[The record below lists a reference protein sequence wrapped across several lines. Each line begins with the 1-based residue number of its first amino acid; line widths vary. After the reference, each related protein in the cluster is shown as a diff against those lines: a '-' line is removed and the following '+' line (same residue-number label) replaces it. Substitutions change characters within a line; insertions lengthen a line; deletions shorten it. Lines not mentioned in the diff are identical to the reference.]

1 MWHRL
6 ASWIN
11 SVLYA
16 ARLKEARK
24 NDDDEDHDHDN
35 RHACMNVLHLLWN
48 GAIHQTCHNWTYIFL
63 HILSSSCSSVETKYW
78 TACCNSILLVFQKP
92 LLCCRAVIIVRSN
105 ESNERSTVAQPT
117 SKQVS
122 VEEQRQSTSRLLTMK
137 RCPELASGIENPMSA
152 RIACPLVVASYSK
165 SRSWAGGRALH
176 GSRAGFKLVI
186 G

>member
-1 MWHRL
+1 MQ
-6 ASWIN
+6 
-11 SVLYA
+11 
-16 ARLKEARK
+16 ARMTNE
-24 NDDDEDHDHDN
+24 DDDHDN
-35 RHACMNVLHLLWN
+35 RHACVNVLHLLWN
-48 GAIHQTCHNWTYIFL
+48 GATHQRHAITGPIFSCIYFHL
-63 HILSSSCSSVETKYW
+63 PAPVSKPSTGQRVVTLYFLSVRE
-78 TACCNSILLVFQKP
+78 P
-92 LLCCRAVIIVRSN
+92 LLCCRAVVIVRSN
-105 ESNERSTVAQPT
+105 VSNERSTVAQPT

-122 VEEQRQSTSRLLTMK
+122 VHVEEQRQSTSRLLTMK